1 MLRSGVLVC
10 SLSTLLLACGNG
22 PDASTPAGVTA
33 DPKPVASAA
42 PPSSSAAPDPD
53 VVGDNPA
60 KPRQRKP
67 FEIHSS
73 CSSVVTVVFGD
84 DPKAPNAGKRTV
96 APNSAIDGPRDA
108 DGKQTVT
115 VLDEKGNPIGT
126 VHITKGMKRLEVGRS
141 CQTVN
146 AD

>member
-1 MLRSGVLVC
+1 MRRPGALVLAC
-10 SLSTLLLACGNG
+10 LLASLLAAACGNSAE
-22 PDASTPAGVTA
+22 PATPPGVSG
-33 DPKPVASAA
+33 DPKPSAPAS
-42 PPSSSAAPDPD
+42 SAPDPE
-53 VVGDNPA
+53 VAGDNPA
-60 KPRQRKP
+60 KPRSRKP

-73 CSSVVTVVFGD
+73 CPGIVTVVFGD
-84 DPKAPNAGKRTV
+84 DPKAEKAGRRTL

-115 VLDEKGNPIGT
+115 VLNEKGDPIGT
-126 VHITKGMKRLEVGRS
+126 VHITKGMKRLEIGRS

>member
-1 MLRSGVLVC
+1 MRMRTNVLAC
-10 SLSTLLLACGNG
+10 SLLLLAACGNG
-22 PDASTPAGVTA
+22 SEPATPPRVSTALPKASDTPA
-33 DPKPVASAA
+33 P
-42 PPSSSAAPDPD
+42 PDPE
-53 VVGDNPA
+53 VAGDNPA
-60 KPRQRKP
+60 KPRSRKP

-73 CSSVVTVVFGD
+73 CSSIVTVIFGD
-84 DPKAPNAGKRTV
+84 DPKAENAGKRTL

-115 VLDEKGNPIGT
+115 VQNEKGDLIGT
-126 VHITKGMKRLEVGRS
+126 VHITKGMKRLEIGRS

>member
-1 MLRSGVLVC
+1 MRTIVLVC
-10 SLSTLLLACGNG
+10 SVSLLAACGSG
-22 PDASTPAGVTA
+22 AAPATAPGVSTA
-33 DPKPVASAA
+33 KASAL
-42 PPSSSAAPDPD
+42 PSGAPDPE
-53 VVGDNPA
+53 VAGDEPA
-60 KPRQRKP
+60 KPRGRKP

-73 CSSVVTVVFGD
+73 CPNVVTLVFGD
-84 DPKAPNAGKRTV
+84 DPKAANAGRRTLM
-96 APNSAIDGPRDA
+96 PNSAIDGPRDA

-115 VLDEKGNPIGT
+115 VQNEKGDSIGT